1 MNAVFPMAACVAMLL
16 MGVASSAPAA
26 SKIAGEI
33 AAHTFEPLS
42 LENGPAGHRYR
53 VSVLRPAVPPPAD
66 GYPVL
71 LLLDGNAAE
80 QDLTQT
86 GALATPEGRTVA
98 IVTIGYDTD
107 QRFEVTARAY
117 DYTPALVPGTPEHD
131 PLDATRRSGG
141 ADGFLAFIQ
150 TTLLPAVERQ
160 IPVDRRRLGL
170 WGHSYGG
177 LFVLHA
183 LQHTD
188 TFHCHIAAS
197 PSLWWRDGY
206 LFKRRDDFRE
216 RLAGRR
222 FGLLVTRGTAETTRR
237 PGDDEPRALEPR
249 ALARWRQTSSV
260 PPNAAEEFAG
270 SLQSL
275 PGARIAYLEL
285 PGLSHGEAFAASLNP
300 TLRWFSDCASANTI
314 STSDDPKIR

>member
-16 MGVASSAPAA
+16 TGVAGSAPAA
-26 SKIAGEI
+26 SKIASEI
-33 AAHTFEPLS
+33 ATHTFESLS
-42 LENGPAGHRYR
+42 LERGPAGHRYR
-53 VSVLRPAVPPPAD
+53 VSILRPAAPPPAG

-71 LLLDGNAAE
+71 FLLDGNAAE
-80 QDLTQT
+80 QDLAKME
-86 GALATPEGRTVA
+86 GLATPEGRSFA

-150 TTLLPAVERQ
+150 AAILPAVERQ

-188 TFHCHIAAS
+188 TFRCHIAAS

-206 LFKRRDDFRE
+206 LFKRRDAFRE
-216 RLAGRR
+216 RLAERR
-222 FGLLVTRGTAETTRR
+222 FGLLLTRGSAETTRR
-237 PGDDEPRALEPR
+237 PGDDEPR

>member
-16 MGVASSAPAA
+16 MGVAGSSPAA

-33 AAHTFEPLS
+33 ATHTFEPLP

-53 VSVLRPAVPPPAD
+53 VSILRPAAPPPAD

-71 LLLDGNAAE
+71 FLLDGNAAE

-86 GALATPEGRTVA
+86 GALATPEGRAVA

-237 PGDDEPRALEPR
+237 PSDDEPR
-249 ALARWRQTSSV
+249 ALARWWQTSSV

>member
-1 MNAVFPMAACVAMLL
+1 MAACVAMLL
-16 MGVASSAPAA
+16 MAVAGSASAA
-26 SKIAGEI
+26 SKV
-33 AAHTFEPLS
+33 AAEVATHTVERLS
-42 LENGPAGHRYR
+42 LESGPAGHRYR
-53 VSVLRPAVPPPAD
+53 VSILRPAAPPPAD
-66 GYPVL
+66 GYPAL
-71 LLLDGNAAE
+71 FLLDGNAAE
-80 QDLTQT
+80 QELVNAEVLT
-86 GALATPEGRTVA
+86 TPEARAVA
-98 IVTIGYDTD
+98 VVTIGYDTD
-107 QRFEVTARAY
+107 QRFDVAARAY
-117 DYTPALVPGTPEHD
+117 DYTPALVPGEPEHD

-150 TTLLPAVERQ
+150 ATILPAVERQ

-188 TFHCHIAAS
+188 TFRCHIAAS

-206 LFKRRDDFRE
+206 LFKRRDAFLE

-222 FGLLVTRGTAETTRR
+222 FGLLVTRGAAETTRR
-237 PGDDEPRALEPR
+237 PGDDDSR

>member
-1 MNAVFPMAACVAMLL
+1 MLL
-16 MGVASSAPAA
+16 MAVAGSSSAA
-26 SKIAGEI
+26 SKVTGEV
-33 AAHTFEPLS
+33 AAPTVERLS
-42 LENGPAGHRYR
+42 LESEPAGHRYR
-53 VSVLRPAVPPPAD
+53 VSILRPAAPPPAD

-71 LLLDGNAAE
+71 FLLDGNAAE
-80 QDLTQT
+80 QDLVKTE
-86 GALATPEGRTVA
+86 ALATPEGRSLALVTV
-98 IVTIGYDTD
+98 GYDTD
-107 QRFEVTARAY
+107 QRFDVAARAY
-117 DYTPALVPGTPEHD
+117 DYTPALVPGANERD
-131 PLDATRRSGG
+131 PLDATRRNGG
-141 ADGFLAFIQ
+141 ADDFLAFIQ
-150 TTLLPAVERQ
+150 ATILPAVERQ

-183 LQHTD
+183 LQHAD
-188 TFHCHIAAS
+188 TFRCHIAAS

-216 RLAGRR
+216 SFAGRR
-222 FGLLVTRGTAETTRR
+222 FGLLITRGSAETTRR
-237 PGDDEPRALEPR
+237 PGDDEPR

-314 STSDDPKIR
+314 ATSDDPKIR

>member
-1 MNAVFPMAACVAMLL
+1 MWL
-16 MGVASSAPAA
+16 MGVAGSASAA
-26 SKIAGEI
+26 SHVAGEV
-33 AAHTFEPLS
+33 ATHTVERLS
-42 LENGPAGHRYR
+42 LESGPTGHRHR
-53 VSVLRPAVPPPAD
+53 VSVLRPAAPPPAG

-71 LLLDGNAAE
+71 FLLDGNAAE
-80 QDLTQT
+80 QDLVKTEV
-86 GALATPEGRTVA
+86 LATPEGRAVA
-98 IVTIGYDTD
+98 IVTLGYETD
-107 QRFEVTARAY
+107 QRFDVAARAY

-150 TTLLPAVERQ
+150 AAILPAVERQ

-188 TFHCHIAAS
+188 TFRCHIAAS

-206 LFKRRDDFRE
+206 LFKRRDAFRE
-216 RLAGRR
+216 RLAERR
-222 FGLLVTRGTAETTRR
+222 FGLLLTRGSAETTRR
-237 PGDDEPRALEPR
+237 PSDDDPR

-260 PPNAAEEFAG
+260 PPNATEKFAD

-275 PGARIAYLEL
+275 PDARVAYLEL
-285 PGLSHGEAFAASLNP
+285 PGLSHGEAFAGSLSP
-300 TLRWFSDCASANTI
+300 TLRWFSDCASANTL

>member
-16 MGVASSAPAA
+16 MAVAGSSSAA
-26 SKIAGEI
+26 SKVTGEV
-33 AAHTFEPLS
+33 AAPTVERLS
-42 LENGPAGHRYR
+42 LESEPAGHRYR
-53 VSVLRPAVPPPAD
+53 VSILRPAAPPPAD

-71 LLLDGNAAE
+71 FLLDGNAAE
-80 QDLTQT
+80 QDLVKTE
-86 GALATPEGRTVA
+86 ALATPEGRSLALVTV
-98 IVTIGYDTD
+98 GYDTD
-107 QRFEVTARAY
+107 QRFDVAARAY
-117 DYTPALVPGTPEHD
+117 DYTPALVPGANERD
-131 PLDATRRSGG
+131 PLDATRRNGG
-141 ADGFLAFIQ
+141 ADDFLAFIQ
-150 TTLLPAVERQ
+150 ATILPAVERQ

-183 LQHTD
+183 LQHAD
-188 TFHCHIAAS
+188 TFRCHIAAS

-206 LFKRRDDFRE
+206 LFKHRDAFRE

-222 FGLLVTRGTAETTRR
+222 FGLLITRGSAETTRR
-237 PGDDEPRALEPR
+237 PGDDDSR

-275 PGARIAYLEL
+275 PCARIAYLEL
-285 PGLSHGEAFAASLNP
+285 PGLSHGEAFAAALNP
-300 TLRWFSDCASANTI
+300 TLRWFSDCASANTL
-314 STSDDPKIR
+314 SPSDDPKIR

>member
-1 MNAVFPMAACVAMLL
+1 MNAVFPMAACIAMLF
-16 MGVASSAPAA
+16 MAVAGSASAA
-26 SKIAGEI
+26 SKVTGEV
-33 AAHTFEPLS
+33 AAHTVERLS
-42 LENGPAGHRYR
+42 LESEPAGHRYR
-53 VSVLRPAVPPPAD
+53 VSILRPAAPPPAD

-71 LLLDGNAAE
+71 FLLDGNAAE
-80 QDLTQT
+80 QDLVKTE
-86 GALATPEGRTVA
+86 ALATPEGRSLAV
-98 IVTIGYDTD
+98 VTLGYDTD
-107 QRFEVTARAY
+107 QRFDVAARAY
-117 DYTPALVPGTPEHD
+117 DYTPALVPGANERD
-131 PLDATRRSGG
+131 PLDATRRNGG

-150 TTLLPAVERQ
+150 ATILPAVERQ

-183 LQHTD
+183 LQHAD
-188 TFHCHIAAS
+188 TFRCHIAAS

-206 LFKRRDDFRE
+206 LFKHRDTFRE
-216 RLAGRR
+216 RFAGRR
-222 FGLLVTRGTAETTRR
+222 FGLLITRGSAETTRR
-237 PGDDEPRALEPR
+237 PGDDEPR

>member
-16 MGVASSAPAA
+16 TGVAGSAPAA

-33 AAHTFEPLS
+33 ATHTVEPLS
-42 LENGPAGHRYR
+42 LESGPAGHRYC
-53 VSVLRPAVPPPAD
+53 VSILRPAAPPPAD

-71 LLLDGNAAE
+71 FLLDGNAAE
-80 QDLTQT
+80 QDLTKT
-86 GALATPEGRTVA
+86 GALATPEGRAVA

-237 PGDDEPRALEPR
+237 PGDDAPR

-275 PGARIAYLEL
+275 PGAHIAYLEL

-314 STSDDPKIR
+314 SPSDDPKIR

>member
-1 MNAVFPMAACVAMLL
+1 MNAVLPMAACVAMLL
-16 MGVASSAPAA
+16 MAVAGSASATSKVAA
-26 SKIAGEI
+26 EVATHNVER
-33 AAHTFEPLS
+33 LS
-42 LENGPAGHRYR
+42 LDSRQTGHRYR
-53 VSVLRPAVPPPAD
+53 VSILRPAAPPPVE
-66 GYPVL
+66 GYPAL
-71 LLLDGNAAE
+71 FLLDGNAAE
-80 QDLTQT
+80 QDLVKTET
-86 GALATPEGRTVA
+86 LATPEGRAVA

-222 FGLLVTRGTAETTRR
+222 FGLLITRGSAETTRR
-237 PGDDEPRALEPR
+237 PGDDDSR
-249 ALARWRQTSSV
+249 ALARWWQTSSV

-300 TLRWFSDCASANTI
+300 TLRWFSDCASANTF
-314 STSDDPKIR
+314 SPSDDPKIR

>member
-16 MGVASSAPAA
+16 MGVAGSAPAA

-33 AAHTFEPLS
+33 ATHTFEPLS
-42 LENGPAGHRYR
+42 LENGPAGHGYR
-53 VSVLRPAVPPPAD
+53 VPILPRAAPPPAD

-71 LLLDGNAAE
+71 FLPDGNAAE

-237 PGDDEPRALEPR
+237 PGDDEPRAL
-249 ALARWRQTSSV
+249 ARWRQTSSV
-260 PPNAAEEFAG
+260 PPKAAEEFAG

-300 TLRWFSDCASANTI
+300 TLLWFSDCASANTI

>member
-1 MNAVFPMAACVAMLL
+1 MRGFLPTAACLASLL
-16 MGVASSAPAA
+16 MALAGGPAA
-26 SKIAGEI
+26 ASDDDHSIER
-33 AAHTFEPLS
+33 LS
-42 LENGPAGHRYR
+42 LDSGQTGHRYR
-53 VSVLRPAVPPPAD
+53 ISILRPAAPPPAG

-71 LLLDGNAAE
+71 FLLDGNAAE
-80 QDLTQT
+80 QDLAKTE
-86 GALATPEGRTVA
+86 ALATPEGRSLAV
-98 IVTIGYDTD
+98 VTLGYDTD
-107 QRFEVTARAY
+107 QRFDVRARAY
-117 DYTPALVPGTPEHD
+117 DYTPALAPGTPEHD

-141 ADGFLAFIQ
+141 TDGFLAFIQ

-206 LFKRRDDFRE
+206 LFKRRDDVRE

-237 PGDDEPRALEPR
+237 PGDDDPR

-275 PGARIAYLEL
+275 PGARIAYFEL

-314 STSDDPKIR
+314 YTSDDPKIR

>member
-1 MNAVFPMAACVAMLL
+1 MRGLFPTAACLAGLL
-16 MGVASSAPAA
+16 MALAGGPAA
-26 SKIAGEI
+26 AGDDSHAVER
-33 AAHTFEPLS
+33 LS
-42 LENGPAGHRYR
+42 FDNGQTGHRYR
-53 VSVLRPAVPPPAD
+53 VSILRPAAPPPAD

-71 LLLDGNAAE
+71 FLLDGNAAE
-80 QDLTQT
+80 QDLAKME
-86 GALATPEGRTVA
+86 GLATPEGRSFA

-237 PGDDEPRALEPR
+237 PGDDEPRAL
-249 ALARWRQTSSV
+249 ARWRQTSSV

>member
-1 MNAVFPMAACVAMLL
+1 MNAVFPMAACIAMLF
-16 MGVASSAPAA
+16 MAVAGSASAA
-26 SKIAGEI
+26 SKVTGEV
-33 AAHTFEPLS
+33 AAHTVERLS
-42 LENGPAGHRYR
+42 LESEPAGHRYR
-53 VSVLRPAVPPPAD
+53 VSILRPAAPPPAD

-71 LLLDGNAAE
+71 FLLDGNAAE
-80 QDLTQT
+80 QDLVKTE
-86 GALATPEGRTVA
+86 ALATPEGRSLAV
-98 IVTIGYDTD
+98 VTLGYDTD
-107 QRFEVTARAY
+107 QRFDVAARAY
-117 DYTPALVPGTPEHD
+117 DYTPALVPGANERD
-131 PLDATRRSGG
+131 PLDATRRNGG

-150 TTLLPAVERQ
+150 ATILPAVERQ

-183 LQHTD
+183 LQHAD
-188 TFHCHIAAS
+188 TFRCHIAAS

-206 LFKRRDDFRE
+206 LFKHRDAFRE
-216 RLAGRR
+216 RFAGRR
-222 FGLLVTRGTAETTRR
+222 FGLLITRGSAETTRR
-237 PGDDEPRALEPR
+237 PGDDEPR

>member
-1 MNAVFPMAACVAMLL
+1 MSAVFPMAARLAGLL
-16 MGVASSAPAA
+16 IVFAGGPAA
-26 SKIAGEI
+26 AGDD
-33 AAHTFEPLS
+33 AHAVERLS
-42 LENGPAGHRYR
+42 FANGQTGHRYR
-53 VSVLRPAVPPPAD
+53 VSTLRPAAPPPAD

-71 LLLDGNAAE
+71 FLLDGNAAE
-80 QDLTQT
+80 QDLVKTE
-86 GALATPEGRTVA
+86 ALATPEGRSLALVTV
-98 IVTIGYDTD
+98 GYDTD
-107 QRFEVTARAY
+107 QRFDVAARAY
-117 DYTPALVPGTPEHD
+117 DYTPALVPGANERD
-131 PLDATRRSGG
+131 PLDATRRNGG

-150 TTLLPAVERQ
+150 ATILPAVERQ
-160 IPVDRRRLGL
+160 IPVNRRRLGL

-183 LQHTD
+183 LQHAD
-188 TFHCHIAAS
+188 TFRCHIAAS

-206 LFKRRDDFRE
+206 LFKHRDAFRE

-222 FGLLVTRGTAETTRR
+222 FGLLITRGSAETTRR
-237 PGDDEPRALEPR
+237 PGNDEPR
-249 ALARWRQTSSV
+249 ALARWRQTSSA